1 MSEMKE
7 FVLPDEVTKSSGT
20 SPRDLV
26 VISQPKMGK
35 SAIFG
40 DFSVKYNG
48 LVFNLEK
55 GGYEYI
61 DAKRV
66 DIYENETTTDIEAYF
81 KYIQIRKTLVAQK
94 GKYDVLLIDGL
105 SDLDKMS
112 ELGGTLAYM
121 NTVIGGRFNNIDPND
136 KRKKD
141 APKWKPGDPG
151 FKSVLTLADGAGYW
165 HTRKWF
171 LNQIEIFRE
180 IAPYRI
186 YAAHVAEKYIKDKN
200 TREQVIGEELF
211 LTGKLKNIFATKV
224 TALGK
229 LIADNEK
236 RYINFEVLNDSIIA
250 GSRAPFLKEKILVSE
265 KQSDD
270 SIRTYWENIYD
281 EGLLTSIINAK
292 I

>member
-1 MSEMKE
+1 MSETDK
-7 FVLPDEVTKSSGT
+7 FVLPDKVIKSTGT

-26 VISQPKMGK
+26 IISQPKMGK

-61 DAKRV
+61 DARKI
-66 DIYENETTTDIEAYF
+66 DIYPKETTSDIEAFNNYVMMRNELL
-81 KYIQIRKTLVAQK
+81 KHK

-121 NTVIGGRFNNIDPND
+121 NTVIGGRFNNQDPKD
-136 KRKKD
+136 KRTKD
-141 APKWKPGDPG
+141 ALKWKPGDPG

-171 LNQIEIFRE
+171 LDQIEIFRE

-186 YAAHVAEKYIKDKN
+186 YAAHVAEKFIKDVNAK
-200 TREQVIGEELF
+200 EEVIGHELF
-211 LTGKLKNIFATKV
+211 LTGKLKTIFASKV
-224 TALGK
+224 TTLGK
-229 LIADNEK
+229 LIAENEK
-236 RYINFEVLNDSIIA
+236 RFINFEVLNDSIIA
-250 GSRAPFLKEKILVSE
+250 GSRAPFLKDKILISE
-265 KQSDD
+265 KQADD
-270 SIRTYWENIYD
+270 SIITFWENIYHKD
-281 EGLLTSIINAK
+281 LLNK
-292 I
+292 IK

>member
-1 MSEMKE
+1 MKE
-7 FVLPDEVTKSSGT
+7 FILPDEVTKSSGT

-26 VISQPKMGK
+26 IISQPKMGK

-61 DAKRV
+61 DARKV
-66 DIYENETTTDIEAYF
+66 DIHIDETTSDLDAF
-81 KYIQIRKTLVAQK
+81 FNYIKLRNTLLKNK

-112 ELGGTLAYM
+112 DIGGTLAYM
-121 NTVIGGRFNNIDPND
+121 DSVIGKNFNTIKTKAGTVKLDPNHPD
-136 KRKKD
+136 
-141 APKWKPGDPG
+141 

-165 HTRKWF
+165 YTRKWF
-171 LNQIEIFRE
+171 LNQIEMFRE

-186 YAAHVAEKYIKDKN
+186 YAAHVAEKYIKDKS
-200 TREQVIGEELF
+200 TRDEVVGHELF

-229 LIADNEK
+229 LIAEDEK
-236 RYINFEVLNDSIIA
+236 RYVNFEVLNDSIIA
-250 GSRAPFLKEKILVSE
+250 GSRAPFLKGKILLSE
-265 KQSDD
+265 KQKDD
-270 SIRTYWENIYD
+270 SIITFWENIFSGD
-281 EGLLTSIINAK
+281 LLNNIK
-292 I
+292 

>member
-1 MSEMKE
+1 MSETRE
-7 FVLPDEVTKSSGT
+7 FVLPEEVTKSSGT

-26 VISQPKMGK
+26 IISQPKMGK

-61 DAKRV
+61 DAKKV
-66 DIYENETTTDIEAYF
+66 DIHEDETTTDIEAFF
-81 KYIQIRKTLVAQK
+81 KYIKIRNTLVAHK

-112 ELGGTLAYM
+112 DLGGTLSYM
-121 NTVIGGRFNNIDPND
+121 DTVIGKKFNRVKTATGMVKLDPTH
-136 KRKKD
+136 
-141 APKWKPGDPG
+141 PE

-171 LNQIEIFRE
+171 LSQVEIFRE

-186 YAAHVAEKYIKDKN
+186 YAAHVAEKYIKDKS
-200 TREQVIGEELF
+200 TRDEVIGHELF

-229 LIADNEK
+229 LIAEDEK
-236 RYINFEVLNDSIIA
+236 RFINFEVLNDSIIA
-250 GSRAPFLKEKILVSE
+250 GSRAPFLKGKILLSE

-270 SIRTYWENIYD
+270 TVRTYWENIFNQD
-281 EGLLTSIINAK
+281 LLTNIINAK

>member
-1 MSEMKE
+1 MSEMRE
-7 FVLPDEVTKSSGT
+7 FILPEEVTKSSGT

-48 LVFNLEK
+48 LVLNLEK

-61 DAKRV
+61 NAKKIDV
-66 DIYENETTTDIEAYF
+66 HTNETTSDVEAF
-81 KYIQIRKTLVAQK
+81 FNYIKIRNLLLENK

-121 NTVIGGRFNNIDPND
+121 DTVIGKNFNRIKTKAGFVKLDPTHPD
-136 KRKKD
+136 
-141 APKWKPGDPG
+141 
-151 FKSVLTLADGAGYW
+151 FKSVLTLAEGAGYW
-165 HTRKWF
+165 HTKKWF
-171 LNQIEIFRE
+171 LNQIELFRQ
-180 IAPYRI
+180 ISPYRI
-186 YAAHVAEKYIKDKN
+186 YAAHILDKYIKDKQKD
-200 TREQVIGEELF
+200 QVVGQEIL

-229 LIADNEK
+229 LIAEGNK
-236 RYINFEVLNDSIIA
+236 RFINFEVLNDSIIA
-250 GSRAPFLKEKILVSE
+250 GSRAPFLKGKILLSE
-265 KQSDD
+265 KQDDD
-270 SIRTYWENIYD
+270 SIVTFWENIFD
-281 EGLLTSIINAK
+281 KDLLK
-292 I
+292 

>member
-1 MSEMKE
+1 MSEMKD
-7 FVLPDEVTKSSGT
+7 FILPEEITKSSGT

-48 LVFNLEK
+48 LVLNLEK

-61 DAKRV
+61 DARKV
-66 DIYENETTTDIEAYF
+66 DIHESETTTDVEAFF
-81 KYIQIRKTLVAQK
+81 KYIKIRKALVANK

-112 ELGGTLAYM
+112 DLGGTLSYM
-121 NTVIGGRFNNIDPND
+121 DTTIGKNFNNVDPRD
-136 KRKKD
+136 TRGHK
-141 APKWKPGDPG
+141 APKFKPEDPG

-171 LNQIEIFRE
+171 LNQIEIFRQ
-180 IAPYRI
+180 ISPYRI
-186 YAAHVAEKYIKDKN
+186 YAAHVAEKYIKDKG
-200 TREQVIGEELF
+200 TRDEVVGHELF

-229 LIADNEK
+229 LIAENEK

-250 GSRAPFLKEKILVSE
+250 GSRAPFLKGKILLSE
-265 KQSDD
+265 KQEDN
-270 SIRTYWENIYD
+270 TVKTFWENIFEKD
-281 EGLLTSIINAK
+281 QLDRIINAK
-292 I
+292 D

>member
-1 MSEMKE
+1 MSEMNE
-7 FVLPDEVTKSSGT
+7 FVLPEEVTKSSGT

-48 LVFNLEK
+48 LIFNLEK

-61 DAKRV
+61 DARKM
-66 DIYENETTTDIEAYF
+66 DIHSEETTSDTEAF
-81 KYIQIRKTLVAQK
+81 FNYIKIRNILLENK

-121 NTVIGGRFNNIDPND
+121 DTVIGKNFNRIRTKSGFVKLDPTN
-136 KRKKD
+136 
-141 APKWKPGDPG
+141 PE

-171 LNQIEIFRE
+171 LNQIELFRE
-180 IAPYRI
+180 ISPFRI
-186 YAAHVAEKYIKDKN
+186 YAAHILDKYIKDKQKD
-200 TREQVIGEELF
+200 EVVGQEIL
-211 LTGKLKNIFATKV
+211 LTGRLKNIFATKV

-229 LIADNEK
+229 LIAEDNK
-236 RYINFEVLNDSIIA
+236 RFINFDVLNDSLIA
-250 GSRAPFLKEKILVSE
+250 GSRAPFLKGKILLSE
-265 KQSDD
+265 KQPDD
-270 SIRTYWENIYD
+270 SIVTYWENIFD
-281 EGLLTSIINAK
+281 KGLLNK
-292 I
+292 

>member
-1 MSEMKE
+1 MSEMRE
-7 FVLPDEVTKSSGT
+7 FVLPEEVTKSSGT

-48 LVFNLEK
+48 LVLNLEK

-61 DAKRV
+61 DARKM
-66 DIYENETTTDIEAYF
+66 DIHPEETTSDIEAF
-81 KYIQIRKTLVAQK
+81 FNYIKVRNLLLENK

-112 ELGGTLAYM
+112 ELGGTLSYM
-121 NTVIGGRFNNIDPND
+121 DTVIGKKFNRRKTSTGFVKIDPTS
-136 KRKKD
+136 
-141 APKWKPGDPG
+141 PE

-171 LNQIEIFRE
+171 LNQIELFRE
-180 IAPYRI
+180 ISPYRI
-186 YAAHVAEKYIKDKN
+186 YAAHVAEKYIKDKA
-200 TREQVIGEELF
+200 TKESVIGQELF

-229 LIADNEK
+229 LIAENEK
-236 RYINFEVLNDSIIA
+236 RFINFEVLNDSLIA
-250 GSRAPFLKEKILVSE
+250 GSRAPFLKGKLMVSE
-265 KQSDD
+265 KNADNT
-270 SIRTYWENIYD
+270 ITTHWENIFD
-281 EGLLTSIINAK
+281 QGLLDRIK
-292 I
+292 